1 VRAVRVGTGSP
12 PNMRYSLGMSWSSL
26 SDMRP
31 PMGPVTRL
39 IMLVTVGLYA
49 GQTLLQ
55 LAGVDFLTGLFGLSV
70 AGIQKHHWWS
80 LLTYAFLH
88 GSPVHLLVNMLM
100 LYFLGS
106 ELERELGRRHFILL
120 FLLSGLLGGLGWL
133 LLTWPY
139 EGVCVGAS
147 GALFGL
153 LGGYATLFPSREVT
167 LLLFF
172 IFPITMRA
180 WVLAVVLGTVQFFLM
195 ISPGTGGV
203 AYSAHVAGGLAG
215 ALYVLALF
223 RRAWAREGW
232 ERGRARLNDIAAI
245 RQAEADRQRRGEVDR
260 LLDKVAQ
267 QGLHTLSDAERRT
280 LDQASS
286 RLRSR

>member
-1 VRAVRVGTGSP
+1 
-12 PNMRYSLGMSWSSL
+12 MSWSTITEL
-26 SDMRP
+26 RP
-31 PMGPVTRL
+31 PMGPLTRSL
-39 IMLVTVGLYA
+39 MIVTVGLYVA
-49 GQTLLQ
+49 QTLLR
-55 LAGVDFLTGLFGLSV
+55 LAGVDFLTGLLGLSV
-70 AGIQKHHWWS
+70 GGIQQHHLWT
-80 LLTYAFLH
+80 LLTYLFLH

-106 ELERELGRRHFILL
+106 ELERELGRQHYLL
-120 FLLSGLLGGLGWL
+120 LYGLSGLLGGLGWL
-133 LLTWPY
+133 LITWPY

-153 LGGYATLFPSREVT
+153 LGGYATLFPRREVT

-180 WVLAVVLGTVQFFLM
+180 WVLAVVLGVVQFFLM
-195 ISPGTGGV
+195 ISHDSGGV

-223 RRAWAREGW
+223 RREWARDGW
-232 ERGRARLNDIAAI
+232 LRGRARMNDWSAA
-245 RQAEADRQRRGEVDR
+245 RLAESDRLQRVEVDR

-267 QGLHTLSDAERRT
+267 QGLHALTEGERRT
-280 LDQASS
+280 LEKASH
-286 RLRSR
+286 RLRER